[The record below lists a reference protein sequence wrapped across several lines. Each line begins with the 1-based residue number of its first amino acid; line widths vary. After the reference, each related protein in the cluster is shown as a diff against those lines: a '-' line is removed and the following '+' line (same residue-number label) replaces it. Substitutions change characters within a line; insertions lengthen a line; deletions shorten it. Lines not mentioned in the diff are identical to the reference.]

1 HQDHAGSPSEGAV
14 IDLPVLPLGPV
25 ADVPNRDLDQPPLQ
39 RPLEDALAQET
50 LEKTWEQRE
59 DIEPERGRGRS
70 HHRFPTRR
78 DLASQIR
85 RSRLDS
91 RTPGRPVQQAA
102 AVPKARRGR
111 ASSPPTCSEAPGL
124 SRSAERPPITS
135 SECDSRSAPPAP
147 HAP

>member
-50 LEKTWEQRE
+50 LEKTREQRE

-85 RSRLDS
+85 RSRIPGQEGAAGLADS
-91 RTPGRPVQQAA
+91 WGAGAAGCGSSQGSPGAGFLTPN
-102 AVPKARRGR
+102 
-111 ASSPPTCSEAPGL
+111 L
-124 SRSAERPPITS
+124 FRSAWTFS
-135 SECDSRSAPPAP
+135 LG
-147 HAP
+147 